1 MQYSAAERNREPIRE
16 VLAKYLTHVSGSK
29 TILEV
34 SSGDGTHVSH
44 FAKAF
49 PSSIEWHPTE
59 YDEQVLVNLQVRR
72 YVDCIKVMKEKL
84 RKTKENSA
92 TFGTIHYFPLSAD
105 LYL

>member
-49 PSSIEWHPTE
+49 PSSIAWHPTE
-59 YDEQVLVNLQVRR
+59 YDEQVLATLHVCR
-72 YVDCIKVMKEKL
+72 YVDRIKVQ
-84 RKTKENSA
+84 RKASQN
-92 TFGTIHYFPLSAD
+92 
-105 LYL
+105 

>member
-16 VLAKYLTHVSGSK
+16 VLAKYLTNVSGSK
-29 TILEV
+29 MILEV

-59 YDEQVLVNLQVRR
+59 YDEQVLVNLHVRR
-72 YVDCIKVMKEKL
+72 YVDL
-84 RKTKENSA
+84 RKTKEHSIQSA
-92 TFGTIHYFPLSAD
+92 TF
-105 LYL
+105 

>member
-59 YDEQVLVNLQVRR
+59 YDEQVLVNLHVRR
-72 YVDCIKVMKEKL
+72 YADL
-84 RKTKENSA
+84 RKTKEHSIQSA
-92 TFGTIHYFPLSAD
+92 TF
-105 LYL
+105 